1 MNYLGWAPRLSYS
14 IEQVNI
20 ASPRECPP
28 LLLPN
33 PILLDNMRSSFW
45 CRQLIGGGKGQG
57 SHRKGHRWSWK
68 ALPAP
73 LRPIWWALHP
83 QGPRVFFGSRRRAQ
97 QLGWSVS
104 TCCLVEF
111 WPTKGSSWR
120 ERRWTCR
127 GMGRWLESDV
137 WGAKGYR
144 AFRVENWKVWHG
156 KKGLG
161 IRPKREP
168 EDSV

>member
-111 WPTKGSSWR
+111 GQRKAYLGGKDDGLAEGWRGDWRATCEVQKGI
-120 ERRWTCR
+120 
-127 GMGRWLESDV
+127 GHLE
-137 WGAKGYR
+137 
-144 AFRVENWKVWHG
+144 
-156 KKGLG
+156 
-161 IRPKREP
+161 
-168 EDSV
+168 